1 MNYRQ
6 QLEPL
11 DTWNQQLESHAHPA
25 QWVNPKPDGRYNLVV
40 IGGGTAGLVTAA
52 GAAGLGAKVALIER
66 GLLGGDCLNVGCV
79 PSKAILAASR
89 YAATVRQ
96 AGQFGTACENISVDF
111 SAVMQRMRK
120 LRAGISP
127 HDSAQRFQQLGID
140 VYFGQA
146 TFVDSHTIQVGTE
159 RLQFRNAVIATGGR
173 AAAPSIPGL
182 STVAYLTNET
192 IFSLTTLPKRLV
204 VIGGGPIGCEMA
216 QAFARFGAQVTL
228 LENGSHVLSREDRDA
243 AKVVQASLVR
253 DGIEVLC
260 GATILSVA
268 EVDHQ
273 KRINIQIDSQQRSL
287 ESDAIL
293 LAVGR
298 VPNVDGLG
306 LETIGIDYDARAGV
320 QVDDRLRTS
329 VPHIFAAG
337 DVCSKFKFTHA
348 ADFMARIVIQNSLFW
363 GRAKASSLLI
373 PWCTYT
379 SPELAHVGLTQTE
392 AEQLGNEI
400 TTYTQRLS
408 EVDRAILEGEEEG
421 FVRVYCRRGRDQI
434 LGATIVASH
443 AGDMISEITMAMK
456 HRIGLKKIA
465 ATIHPYPTQ
474 AEAIRKIGDQYN
486 RTRLTPTI
494 KSLFQKWLAWNR
506 SGSR

>member
-11 DTWNQQLESHAHPA
+11 DMWNQQLESHAHPA
-25 QWVNPKPDGRYNLVV
+25 QWGNPKPDGRYNLVV

-89 YAATVRQ
+89 YAAAVRQ
-96 AGQFGTACENISVDF
+96 ASHFGTTSENVSVDF

-182 STVAYLTNET
+182 STVEYLTNET
-192 IFSLTTLPKRLV
+192 IFSLTALPKRLV

-216 QAFARFGAQVTL
+216 QAFARFGARVTL

-243 AKVVQASLVR
+243 AKIVQASLVR

-268 EVDHQ
+268 QVDNQ

-287 ESDAIL
+287 ESDTIL

-337 DVCSKFKFTHA
+337 DVCSKYKFTHA

-379 SPELAHVGLTQTE
+379 SPELAHVGLTQAE
-392 AEQLGNEI
+392 AEQRGSEI

-408 EVDRAILEGEEEG
+408 EVDRAVLEGEEEG
-421 FVRVYCRRGRDQI
+421 LVRVYCRRGRDQI

-506 SGSR
+506 SGFR

>member
-11 DTWNQQLESHAHPA
+11 DTWNQQLERHAHPA

-146 TFVDSHTIQVGTE
+146 TFVDSQTIQVATE

-486 RTRLTPTI
+486 RSRLTPTI